1 VPQLPVDPFGFVGGG
16 LGEGA
21 CGNGGDNGGA
31 GWQPWQPAPP
41 QPAMA
46 AGGTFAFGLQLLE
59 PQWPFGGG
67 FAGLD
72 RPEGGGGLSGA
83 QLPRD
88 PFAQQWGAC
97 GGGQPAEAQPWG
109 LLGCGGGD
117 AAAVVAVAP
126 RQPPQPQARF
136 DGFAPLW

>member
-1 VPQLPVDPFGFVGGG
+1 
-16 LGEGA
+16 
-21 CGNGGDNGGA
+21 
-31 GWQPWQPAPP
+31 
-41 QPAMA
+41 MA

-67 FAGLD
+67 FAG
-72 RPEGGGGLSGA
+72 PGGPGGGGLGGA

-97 GGGQPAEAQPWG
+97 GGSQPAEAQPWG
-109 LLGCGGGD
+109 WLGCGGGD

-126 RQPPQPQARF
+126 RQPQPQAGF
-136 DGFAPLW
+136 DGFALLW